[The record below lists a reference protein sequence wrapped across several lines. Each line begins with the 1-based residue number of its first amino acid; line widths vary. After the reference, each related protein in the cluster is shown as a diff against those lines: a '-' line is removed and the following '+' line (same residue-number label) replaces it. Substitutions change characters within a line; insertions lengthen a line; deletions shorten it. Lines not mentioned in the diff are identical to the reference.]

1 MQQLSV
7 WTSLVVCPSLQHSYV
22 LIMFTCTVYQK
33 LKSATID
40 QVPDILNLPKRKD
53 REPLPPQAGNP
64 SEAVSNTMTTNSTA
78 GNDSQGYTH
87 LNHLGFP
94 MHPGPLHG
102 FPPFPPSFPMQT
114 PAYPYPMP
122 NYPTMMPGPM
132 YAPPYGYPLAPQ
144 GATHATSTMQPNRFP
159 APAAPPFMQN
169 YHMPNYP
176 MPTPM
181 YAPPVA
187 SGYPF
192 AMPAPAAPPGLG
204 QLDSEGANIDSGRK
218 RQFSVSGPQASGS
231 GPIEAGMIPP
241 NTDPTSN
248 DWLNDTYLPPVDTPE
263 A

>member
-1 MQQLSV
+1 M
-7 WTSLVVCPSLQHSYV
+7 VCPSLKHSYV
-22 LIMFTCTVYQK
+22 LMFTCTVYQK

-64 SEAVSNTMTTNSTA
+64 SEAVSNTMTTNLTA
-78 GNDSQGYTH
+78 GNDSQGGYTH

-94 MHPGPLHG
+94 MHPLHGLHAG
-102 FPPFPPSFPMQT
+102 FPPFPPYFPMQT

-122 NYPTMMPGPM
+122 NYPMPGPM
-132 YAPPYGYPLAPQ
+132 YVPPYGYPFAPQ
-144 GATHATSTMQPNRFP
+144 GATHATSTMQPNKFP
-159 APAAPPFMQN
+159 APPLMQN
-169 YHMPNYP
+169 YHTPNYP

-181 YAPPVA
+181 YAPPAA

-204 QLDSEGANIDSGRK
+204 QLEGADVDSGRK

-231 GPIEAGMIPP
+231 GPIEAGIPP
-241 NTDPTSN
+241 NTDPTLN
-248 DWLNDTYLPPVDTPE
+248 DWLNDTDLDAPE